1 MFGPN
6 ASWHSLA
13 GRVSEE
19 VGGEGRQQESV
30 RDGEE
35 EEVLTCGEMHV
46 LYRHLEFVGSKRFSY
61 SCTNEHVG
69 CCRYKTTHV

>member
-6 ASWHSLA
+6 ALWHSLA

-19 VGGEGRQQESV
+19 RGKGRQQESV

-46 LYRHLEFVGSKRFSY
+46 LY
-61 SCTNEHVG
+61 
-69 CCRYKTTHV
+69 